1 METRQAIRSFLLD
14 REARNRSPETID
26 WYRRKLKPFAE
37 MYEELPEEP
46 TPIREFMRDLAGLAD
61 VTKHGYY
68 RALQALYNFVHL
80 EWGFPLDREVK
91 NLEANP
97 IRKVGAPVVRPKA
110 MRSLSLEGLH
120 RLLSASHDSRERK
133 WALRDRVILGLFS
146 DTGARLGEI
155 ASLTWPNVNDETI
168 YVTGK
173 TGEQEKPLSPELR
186 LLLTSLRRWNDA
198 NFGPSDHV
206 FLGKRG
212 TPLTKQGVQE
222 VVERWFKRAG
232 FTGPRC
238 SPHTLRHTFGRN
250 WIAEGGDQFTLQ
262 RILGHTTMQMVQ
274 RYVDMNLKE
283 TIRQHRRFSPFR
295 TQARMAQG
303 SLLEEATV

>member
-1 METRQAIRSFLLD
+1 METRQAIYSFLLD
-14 REARNRSPETID
+14 REASNRSPETID

-37 MYEELPEEP
+37 RFPELPEEP
-46 TPIREFMRDLAGLAD
+46 IPIREFMRDLVGAD
-61 VTKHGYY
+61 VTRHGYY
-68 RALQALYNFVHL
+68 RALQALYNFVHQ

-91 NLEANP
+91 NPEANP
-97 IRKVGAPVVRPKA
+97 IRKVGAPMVRPKA

-120 RLLSASHDSRERK
+120 TLLNTSNDSRERK
-133 WALRDRVILGLFS
+133 WALRDRVILSFMA
-146 DTGARLGEI
+146 DTGVRLGEL
-155 ASLTWPNVNDETI
+155 ASLTWPSVTEETV
-168 YVTGK
+168 YVSGK
-173 TGEQEKPLSPELR
+173 TGENEVPISPELR
-186 LLLTSLRRWNDA
+186 FLLNMLRRWNETS
-198 NFGPSDHV
+198 FGHSDHV
-206 FLGKRG
+206 FLGKKG

-222 VVERWFKRAG
+222 VVERAFRRAG

-250 WIAEGGDQFTLQ
+250 WIAEGGDQFTLK

-283 TIRQHRRFSPFR
+283 TIRQHRRFSPLR